1 MPQFWIAI
9 FFVFLAVAQ
18 LYESVKEIEL
28 PLPVYLVLGTM
39 LAIASNAQQKFS
51 LSPGHP
57 DRQLTV
63 PALAATGQ
71 PTLNSLQTQHFAA
84 AEPKDLE

>member
-18 LYESVKEIEL
+18 LYESIKAIEL

-39 LAIASNAQQKFS
+39 LAIASNSQQKFGFN
-51 LSPGHP
+51 PV
-57 DRQLTV
+57 Q
-63 PALAATGQ
+63 PAPTSVEPNLPESIAQTLA
-71 PTLNSLQTQHFAA
+71 P
-84 AEPKDLE
+84 AEPPHIN

>member
-18 LYESVKEIEL
+18 LYESIKAIEL

-39 LAIASNAQQKFS
+39 LAIASNSQQQLAFNSNRQSGLPIVPIADAS
-51 LSPGHP
+51 L
-57 DRQLTV
+57 
-63 PALAATGQ
+63 
-71 PTLNSLQTQHFAA
+71 NC
-84 AEPKDLE
+84 AEIKLLEIN